1 MKKILLISTI
11 YPIPSKDNKGTAV
24 CHFFAREWL
33 KMGYEVRVVH
43 IQAVYP
49 EILYRLARLA
59 RSRIASL
66 TGAVVYTE
74 AQKEIVRYEMDEVP
88 VMRVPVFKPIPH
100 GAFQAK
106 SLRNALD
113 AICADLAA
121 AGFVPDLAV
130 GHFPNPQI
138 GILNALKQ
146 RFAGLSTC
154 CVLHL
159 ESELGQIASV
169 YRKNFKEL
177 MAGIDVW
184 GFRYKHLLTLFTDR
198 FGAPEKSFICYSG
211 VPDGYIATENNR
223 TYGQPLR
230 EFVFV
235 GEMIARKHPAKVL
248 EALEEA
254 YPSRDYHLT
263 YIGDG
268 QQLEIIREQ
277 ARTAGASDR
286 VDFLGKIPRD
296 AIKSRYDAADCM
308 VMISEGEAYGLVYLE
323 AMARGCIV
331 IASRDEGFDGVI
343 IDGVNGFLCRAG
355 DAGEL
360 AGIIRKINA
369 MSPEEKRKISRNAWE
384 TARGLTDHLA
394 AKRYI
399 EDVLSSL

>member
-74 AQKEIVRYEMDEVP
+74 AQKEIVRYEMDGVP

-100 GAFQAK
+100 GPFSRK
-106 SLRNALD
+106 SLDQALEG
-113 AICADLAA
+113 ICAEMAA
-121 AGFVPDLAV
+121 AGFVPDLAI

-138 GILNALKQ
+138 GILSALKQ

-159 ESELGQIASV
+159 ESELGQIRSV
-169 YRKNFKEL
+169 YGRDYRKL
-177 MAGIDVW
+177 MADIDVW
-184 GFRYKHLLTLFTDR
+184 GFRYKHLRELFTER
-198 FGAPEKSFICYSG
+198 FGAARKSFICYSG
-211 VPDGYIATENNR
+211 VPDGYLAVENDR
-223 TYGQPLR
+223 SFEGPLR

-235 GEMIARKHPAKVL
+235 GEMIGRKHPVKVL
-248 EALEEA
+248 DALREV
-254 YPSRDYHLT
+254 YPSGNYHLT

-268 QQLEIIREQ
+268 QQLEVIREQ
-277 ARTAGASDR
+277 ARTAGLSEQ
-286 VDFLGKIPRD
+286 VEFLGKIPRD
-296 AIKSRYDAADCM
+296 AIKARYDAADCM

-323 AMARGCIV
+323 AMARGCIT

-343 IDGVNGFLCRAG
+343 VDGINGFLCKAG

-360 AGIIRKINA
+360 ADVIRKINA
-369 MSPEEKRKISRNAWE
+369 LTPEEKRKISLNAWE
-384 TARGLTDHLA
+384 TAKGLTDYLA
-394 AKRYI
+394 AKRYM
-399 EDVLSSL
+399 EDVLSSI

>member
-1 MKKILLISTI
+1 MKRILLISTI

-74 AQKEIVRYEMDEVP
+74 ADRETVRYEMDGVP

-100 GAFQAK
+100 GPFSRK
-106 SLRNALD
+106 SLDQALEG
-113 AICADLAA
+113 ICAEMAT
-121 AGFVPDLAV
+121 AGFVPDLAI

-138 GILNALKQ
+138 GLLSALK
-146 RFAGLSTC
+146 RKYPGLATC
-154 CVLHL
+154 VVLHL
-159 ESELGQIASV
+159 ESELGQIRSV
-169 YRKNFKEL
+169 YGRDYRKL
-177 MAGIDVW
+177 MADIDVW
-184 GFRYKHLLTLFTDR
+184 GFRYKHLRELFTER
-198 FGAPEKSFICYSG
+198 FGAVHKSFICYSG
-211 VPDGYIATENNR
+211 VPAGYLAADNTRTFDG
-223 TYGQPLR
+223 PLR
-230 EFVFV
+230 DFVFV
-235 GEMIARKHPAKVL
+235 GEMIGRKHPAKVL
-248 EALEEA
+248 DALEEA
-254 YPSRDYHLT
+254 YPSGAYHLT

-268 QQLEIIREQ
+268 QQLEIIRERV
-277 ARTAGASDR
+277 RTAGLEDN
-286 VDFLGKIPRD
+286 VECLGKIPRD
-296 AIKSRYDAADCM
+296 DIKSRYDAADCM

-323 AMARGCIV
+323 AMARGCIT

-343 IDGVNGFLCRAG
+343 VDGVNGFLCKAG

-360 AGIIRKINA
+360 AAIIRKINA
-369 MSPEEKRKISRNAWE
+369 MPPEQKRKISLNAWE
-384 TARGLTDHLA
+384 TAKGLTDYLA

-399 EDVLSSL
+399 EDVISSL